1 MPNLRSMGA
10 AGVNRYDLAA
20 HTRIL
25 AERDKRSQRIE
36 ALQREHNRCAWC
48 GEAPV
53 DPGQPFCLTHAG
65 HDMKDLS

>member
-1 MPNLRSMGA
+1 M
-10 AGVNRYDLAA
+10 NRYDLAT

-53 DPGQPFCLTHAG
+53 DPGQPFCLTHEAAG
-65 HDMKDLS
+65 NQALALMEAVR